1 MNSFDINHDS
11 VKEDNSREEIKERDY
26 DFEQNENDSDS
37 FIDDVDLQEDFTN
50 DPSNQIPD
58 ISIQVFFTEQYYLSY

>member
-58 ISIQVFFTEQYYLSY
+58 ISIQVFFTEQ